1 MTDQPKPITREE
13 LDYQLN
19 EVLDVMQKAGHE
31 ANRLA
36 REERIDRVKVPSRV
50 PSRDESFRALRE
62 LIEDHVAVTSPMT
75 DENEIDPWEEHRE
88 IAKRALAS
96 LKLLQ
101 LRTIAESI
109 GVPKS
114 GRRDALLDRIV
125 RRLQANEAE
134 IARLVVMY
142 AEDLPSEL
150 RHTTRLYPLE
160 HRVPSAGVF
169 ERLSGYARRYIKVGI
184 AQWFIFRR
192 IEQISGGIFVE
203 GTYRSYRVGAT
214 AVSDD
219 ETTYELESV
228 RRDLAA
234 SALIRPGTS
243 FLEMRAGGATESRAL
258 ARAVELAAG
267 LPRNETLPSGSS
279 PQWDDRQWDAGTL
292 LLLDLLNSS
301 LRSETVHVANL
312 TMAGFETSRATEPPD
327 EESSDRPQVRSV
339 RFHGQHIL
347 DSRPACELIVEH
359 ERLAH
364 IALQVWFRS
373 EGGERILLPVR
384 VDLESDHATVITG
397 FGMMPRGVSAQ
408 LQRLLVRDVE
418 KKLIHGPS
426 DPEGLRRLM
435 GQIEERAKQEE
446 EPERATMF
454 SDEPEE
460 PERATM
466 SAGEAE
472 EPERPTMSAGEAD
485 EA

>member
-1 MTDQPKPITREE
+1 MTDQPHPITREE
-13 LDYQLN
+13 IDQQLN
-19 EVLDVMQKAGHE
+19 ELLDVMQQAGKD
-31 ANRLA
+31 ANRVA
-36 REERIDRVKVPSRV
+36 KQEGIEGATIPSRV
-50 PSRDESFRALRE
+50 SVRDESFQALRE
-62 LIEDHVAVTSPMT
+62 LIEDRVPVASPIV
-75 DENEIDPWEEHRE
+75 DEHEIDPWEEHRE

-114 GRRDALLDRIV
+114 GRRDALLERIV
-125 RRLQANEAE
+125 RRLQANEEE

-142 AEDLPSEL
+142 EEDLPSEL
-150 RHTTRLYPLE
+150 RHTIRLYPLQ
-160 HRVPSAGVF
+160 HPVPSAGIF
-169 ERLSGYARRYIKVGI
+169 ERLSGYTRRYIKVGI
-184 AQWFIFRR
+184 AQWFIFRK
-192 IEQISGGIFVE
+192 IERVRAGIAVE

-214 AVSDD
+214 TASND
-219 ETTYELESV
+219 ETTYELESI
-228 RRDLAA
+228 RRDLDT

-267 LPRNETLPSGSS
+267 LPLNETLPSGPG

-292 LLLDLLNSS
+292 VLLDLLNSS

-312 TMAGFETSRATEPPD
+312 TMAGFEMSRTAEPSD
-327 EESSDRPQVRSV
+327 EENSNRPQVRSV

-364 IALQVWFRS
+364 IALQVWFRPN
-373 EGGERILLPVR
+373 GGERILLPVR

-397 FGMMPRGVSAQ
+397 FGMEPRAVSAQ
-408 LQRLLVRDVE
+408 LQRMLVQDVE
-418 KKLIHGPS
+418 KKLIHGLS
-426 DPEGLRRLM
+426 DPEGLHRLM
-435 GQIEERAKQEE
+435 KQIEERAKQTE

-454 SDEPEE
+454 ADEPEE
-460 PERATM
+460 PEGAM
-466 SAGEAE
+466 SASEAE
-472 EPERPTMSAGEAD
+472 EPERPTRSTDETEEA
-485 EA
+485 

>member
-1 MTDQPKPITREE
+1 MTDQPKPITREQVDE
-13 LDYQLN
+13 QLN
-19 EVLDVMQKAGHE
+19 ELLDVMQQAGRD
-31 ANRLA
+31 ANRVA
-36 REERIDRVKVPSRV
+36 REEGIEGAKIPSRV
-50 PSRDESFRALRE
+50 SVRDESFRVLRE
-62 LIEDHVAVTSPMT
+62 LVEDRVPVTSPIL
-75 DENEIDPWEEHRE
+75 DEHEIDPWEEHRE
-88 IAKRALAS
+88 IAKRALAG

-114 GRRDALLDRIV
+114 GRRDALLERIV

-142 AEDLPSEL
+142 EEDLPSEL

-160 HRVPSAGVF
+160 DRVPSAGVF

-184 AQWFIFRR
+184 AQWFIFRK
-192 IEQISGGIFVE
+192 IERASAGIVVE

-214 AVSDD
+214 TVSDD
-219 ETTYELESV
+219 EPTYELESI
-228 RRDLAA
+228 RRDLGA
-234 SALIRPGTS
+234 SALLRPGTS

-258 ARAVELAAG
+258 AQAVQLAAG
-267 LPRNETLPSGSS
+267 LPLRETLPSGSS

-292 LLLDLLNSS
+292 VLLDLLNSS
-301 LRSETVHVANL
+301 LRSDAVHVANL
-312 TMAGFETSRATEPPD
+312 TMAGFEMSRTTEPSD
-327 EESSDRPQVRSV
+327 EEGSDRPQVRSV

-364 IALQVWFRS
+364 IALQVWFRPN
-373 EGGERILLPVR
+373 GGERILLPVR

-397 FGMMPRGVSAQ
+397 FGMEPRAVSAQ
-408 LQRLLVRDVE
+408 LQRMLVRDVE
-418 KKLIHGPS
+418 KKLVHGLS

-435 GQIEERAKQEE
+435 RQIEERAKQTE

-454 SDEPEE
+454 ADNPEE
-460 PERATM
+460 AQNE
-466 SAGEAE
+466 
-472 EPERPTMSAGEAD
+472 
-485 EA
+485 

>member
-1 MTDQPKPITREE
+1 MTDQPKPINREKIDE
-13 LDYQLN
+13 QLN
-19 EVLDVMQKAGHE
+19 ELLDVMQQAGRD
-31 ANRLA
+31 ANRVAKEEGIEGA
-36 REERIDRVKVPSRV
+36 RIPSRISV
-50 PSRDESFRALRE
+50 RDESFRALRE
-62 LIEDHVAVTSPMT
+62 LVEDWVPVTSPIV
-75 DENEIDPWEEHRE
+75 DDEIDPWEEHRE

-114 GRRDALLDRIV
+114 GRRDALLERIV

-142 AEDLPSEL
+142 EEDLPSEL
-150 RHTTRLYPLE
+150 RHTTRLYPLQ

-184 AQWFIFRR
+184 AQWFIFRK
-192 IEQISGGIFVE
+192 IELTSAGIAVE

-219 ETTYELESV
+219 EPTYELESI

-234 SALIRPGTS
+234 SALIRAGTS

-267 LPRNETLPSGSS
+267 LPLNESLPSGSS
-279 PQWDDRQWDAGTL
+279 PQWDDDRQWDAGTL
-292 LLLDLLNSS
+292 VLLDLLNSS

-312 TMAGFETSRATEPPD
+312 TMAGFEMSRTAEPSD
-327 EESSDRPQVRSV
+327 EEGSDRPQVRSV

-364 IALQVWFRS
+364 IALQVWFRPN
-373 EGGERILLPVR
+373 GGERILLPVR

-397 FGMMPRGVSAQ
+397 FGMEPRKISGQ
-408 LQRLLVRDVE
+408 LQRMLVRDVE
-418 KKLIHGPS
+418 KKLIHGLS
-426 DPEGLRRLM
+426 DPESLRRLM
-435 GQIEERAKQEE
+435 RQIEERAKQAE

-454 SDEPEE
+454 ADEPEE
-460 PERATM
+460 AQ
-466 SAGEAE
+466 
-472 EPERPTMSAGEAD
+472 D
-485 EA
+485 E